1 MSRYS
6 IRDRIMRFVSPILK
20 RVVYPCLADAGYL
33 RWRSEGG
40 SLCVVNYHGILPH
53 GYTVNDLQQ
62 DGALITEEN
71 FRRQLRLLKSY
82 YHVVAPEDVLNWAVN
97 DAELPERSVLL
108 TCDDGLVNAVTDVA
122 PILRD
127 EGLTCLFLVLGA
139 SAEESPRM
147 LWYEEL
153 YSLLLAAPFGTFSFD
168 SPSVRLD
175 LGERSQR
182 RFLWWSLVEQ
192 LSQCAPASRV
202 GFLEKARAE
211 FGLPEHWDHYREN
224 EPQRRRFCLL
234 TSTDLRQLVAQG
246 MTIGS
251 HTLSHPMLSRQN
263 DALAW
268 NEVFESRRALQN
280 ATGQPVWALAYP
292 FGDPPSVSERDVQ
305 MAEQAGYACA
315 FMNVGGGFGARLP
328 RFAIPRIHVT
338 CDMNL
343 SEFEAHISG
352 FHRDFRA
359 RLTGERPDA
368 VMVESHA

>member
-1 MSRYS
+1 MSQYS

-40 SLCVVNYHGILPH
+40 SLCVVNYHGILPL
-53 GYTVNDLQQ
+53 GYTVSDPLQ
-62 DGALITEEN
+62 DGALITAEN
-71 FRRQLRLLKSY
+71 FRRQLRLLKSH
-82 YHVVAPEDVLNWAVN
+82 YHVVSPTDVLNWAVN
-97 DAELPERSVLL
+97 DAELPERAVLL
-108 TCDDGLVNAVTDVA
+108 TCDDGLVNAVTEVA
-122 PILRD
+122 PILREED
-127 EGLTCLFLVLGA
+127 LTCLFLVLGA
-139 SAEESPRM
+139 SAEERPRT

-153 YSLLLAAPFGTFSFD
+153 YSLLLAAPSGTFSFD
-168 SPSVRLD
+168 SLGVRLD
-175 LGERSQR
+175 LGDRSKR

-192 LSQCAPASRV
+192 LSQCSPLSRA
-202 GFLEKARAE
+202 GFIEKVRAE
-211 FGLPEHWDHYREN
+211 FGLSEKWNHDCES
-224 EPQRRRFCLL
+224 EALRRRFSLL
-234 TSTDLRQLVAQG
+234 TSADLRQLVNQG

-251 HTLSHPMLSRQN
+251 HTLTHPMLSRQN

-268 NEVFESRRALQN
+268 NEVFESRKALQK
-280 ATGQPVWALAYP
+280 ATGQTVWALAYP

-338 CDMNL
+338 GDMNL

-359 RLTGERPDA
+359 RLTGERLDA